1 MFDNNRYV
9 MKEYDI
15 ISDRIKKTATFIFL
29 SDLHNKDYGNHN
41 ARLVADIQKINPDG
55 IMIGGDMLTAREHED
70 AQNAIDFISLIAR
83 EFPVYYAFGNH
94 ESRMKNYP
102 ELYQKKYDF
111 FLSSLKNAGVH
122 FLLNERL
129 LLPDTNIELCG
140 LEVSGR
146 YYKKT
151 SKTPMKSDY
160 IESLIGP
167 VKKDN
172 TVFTLVMAHNPE
184 YFEQYAKWG
193 ADLVLSGH
201 IHGGMIRFGK
211 LGGFISPSFR
221 FFPHYDGGEYKE
233 YNATMVISRG
243 LGVHT
248 IPLRICNPGE
258 LIVLKLHN

>member
-9 MKEYDI
+9 IKEYDI
-15 ISDRIKKTATFIFL
+15 ISDCIKKAATYIFL

-41 ARLVADIQKINPDG
+41 AQLVADIQKINPDG
-55 IMIGGDMLTAREHED
+55 ILIGGDMLTAREHKD
-70 AQNAIDFISLIAR
+70 GQNTIEFITLIAK

-102 ELYQKKYDF
+102 EIYHKKYDC
-111 FLSSLKNAGVH
+111 FLSSLKKAGVH
-122 FLLNERL
+122 FLLNERF
-129 LLPDTNIELCG
+129 LLPDTNIEICG
-140 LEVSGR
+140 LEISNS

-151 SKTPMKSDY
+151 SKTPMKADY
-160 IESLIGP
+160 IKSLIGP
-167 VKKDN
+167 VKNEKGF
-172 TVFTLVMAHNPE
+172 FTILMAHNPE

-233 YNATMVISRG
+233 YDSLMILSRG
-243 LGVHT
+243 LGGHT

-258 LIVLKLHN
+258 LIILKIHN